1 MVDIDVMQWIK
12 SQLKPQMVEP
22 DKALPGRDS
31 PVLSPIPEH
40 LIFGIPLDEE
50 PPGSAVAYFAMGCYW
65 GVERIFWRLP
75 GVVNTAVGFMGGYT
89 PNPTYA
95 ETCTGSTGH
104 TETAKVVFDP
114 SKVTYSELL
123 RHFWE
128 QHDPTTANRQGN
140 DIGTQYRSEI
150 FVTSPEQRTFAE
162 QSMAIYQEE
171 LSKAGRGQI
180 STLITDAG
188 PFFFAEEEHQQY
200 LEKNPNGYCNHGF
213 NGVSCRL
220 P

>member
-1 MVDIDVMQWIK
+1 MVDIDVMQWIR
-12 SQLKPQMVEP
+12 SQLKPEMVDA
-22 DKALPGRDS
+22 DKALPGRDT
-31 PVLSPIPEH
+31 PVLDPIPNH

-50 PPGSAVAYFAMGCYW
+50 PPGAEVAYFAMGCYW

-89 PNPTYA
+89 PNPTYK

-104 TETAKVVFDP
+104 TETVKVVFDP
-114 SKVTYSELL
+114 SKVSYDDLL
-123 RHFWE
+123 RNFWE

-140 DIGTQYRSEI
+140 DVGTQYRSEI
-150 FVTSPEQRTFAE
+150 FATSPEQKAAAE
-162 QSMAIYQEE
+162 RSRQAYQQE
-171 LSKAGRGQI
+171 LGKHGRGEI
-180 STLITDAG
+180 STLIADADR
-188 PFFFAEEEHQQY
+188 FYFAEEEHQQY
-200 LEKNPNGYCNHGF
+200 LEKNPDGYCNHGF

>member
-1 MVDIDVMQWIK
+1 MVDIDVMQWIRT
-12 SQLKPQMVEP
+12 QLRPQMVAP
-22 DKALPGRDS
+22 DKALAGRDT
-31 PVLSPIPEH
+31 PVLDPVPEH
-40 LIFGIPLDEE
+40 LLFGLSLDEE
-50 PPGSAVAYFAMGCYW
+50 PPGTEVAYFAMGCYW
-65 GVERIFWRLP
+65 GVERIFWRVP

-89 PNPTYA
+89 PHPTYR

-114 SKVTYSELL
+114 SQVSYDELL

-150 FVTSPEQRTFAE
+150 FTTSPEQKAAAE
-162 QSMAIYQEE
+162 RSKVQYQKA
-171 LSKAGRGQI
+171 LDQAGRGEI

-188 PFFFAEEEHQQY
+188 SFYFAEEEHQQY
-200 LEKNPNGYCNHGF
+200 LEKNPGGYCNHGF